1 MIDAHAGLQTDTIV
15 LHACYADG
23 TVVLWGESAS
33 RYASQAEPV
42 SENNA
47 QARHPFTAAPDDIRR
62 VIGDA
67 RFGAVRD
74 GTETD
79 DSDGGK
85 DGIKTVRLRLPASE
99 AGPIPSDQ
107 LEFAIGRG
115 AQGDTAIRLAEFKV
129 DGVAV
134 SFEQYRAIFDAA
146 LDHAAGHNAGLH
158 TDASEE
164 ESGPRL
170 VLEESVEYYATLGLF
185 AHHLL
190 AQQRFLPMLYQEQ
203 NDLSGGWMAWLGD
216 SKTKE
221 RVNALAGLMPPA
233 ARAAIGD
240 DAHDPWTIFQSVVN
254 GFIDA
259 ACRRTLIGEE
269 MTDTIA
275 GRDPGDVQIAWL
287 SGLLGDASPVHAVE
301 PNRSE
306 MTRRIR
312 RWVGSLEE
320 QGQSTSWRLLL
331 RLNEPLEE
339 ALAGVDGPPPDSLR
353 WSLSLH
359 LQNTESEHVVVDAV
373 DIWSFARDSVIVE
386 GLQLDSPPELL
397 LAELGRAS
405 RFCPMLER
413 ALDEAEP
420 IEVMLETRE
429 AYAFLREIKPILL
442 ESGFSVETP
451 QWWDSPTG
459 RLGARLRI
467 DSEAMDFE
475 GGEAGAD
482 AAGPKLGLTSLVG
495 YHWDIAVG
503 GTTLTLN
510 EFEQLA
516 NQKSPLVRIDGKWV
530 EIRPEDVAAAVE
542 FIRTNPGGEMA
553 LGEALRMAF
562 GADAKKIG
570 LHVLGVEATG
580 WVASIMG
587 GAKDEDGNAI
597 KTTLPE
603 LEAPEKFHGTLRPYQ
618 ARGLSWMA
626 FLEQFGFG
634 CCLADDMGL
643 GKTVQL
649 LALLT
654 HERQVAAKAGET
666 VKPTLLIVPM
676 SVVGNWQKEA
686 QRFAPDLKVKI
697 HHGLE
702 RKQGD
707 ELVESALEHDCV
719 ITTFALANRD
729 RDTLDRVQWGRLVVD
744 EAQFIKNPA
753 AKQSVAIRSLNADRR
768 IALTGTPV
776 ENRLSELW
784 SIMEFLNPGF
794 LGTSG
799 EFRKRFSQPIERYR
813 DQTRS
818 EQLRGLVRP
827 FILRRT
833 KTDPMIAADLP
844 EKIETREYTHLTGEQ
859 AELYENCVN
868 RMLHAVEESEGIHR
882 RGLVLAALIKLKQI
896 CNHPA
901 QMLKE
906 TVGEGGQA
914 PNPIRS
920 GKCTR
925 MMDMVDEVLAEGERC
940 LVFTQFRQ
948 MGHMLASMLRQQ
960 MGRGVLFLHGGTPQ
974 KAREKMV
981 EEFQNPDGDVPI
993 LIVSLKAGGVGLNL
1007 TAATHVFHFDR
1018 WWNPAVENQAT
1029 DRAYRIGQTR
1039 TVHVHKFV
1047 VRGTLEER
1055 IDEMIEAKTELA
1067 ENIIGAGERWLTELD
1082 TSQLRDILTL
1092 RADAIGDEI

>member
-1 MIDAHAGLQTDTIV
+1 MTDTGTVLQTDTLVI
-15 LHACYADG
+15 HACFADR
-23 TVVLWGESAS
+23 VVLLWGESA
-33 RYASQAEPV
+33 
-42 SENNA
+42 
-47 QARHPFTAAPDDIRR
+47 D
-62 VIGDA
+62 
-67 RFGAVRD
+67 AVRAAEGATGAIVPD
-74 GTETD
+74 AGASAHAFAVD
-79 DSDGGK
+79 AARLASAIGGEP
-85 DGIKTVRLRLPASE
+85 GAPRSVRLRLPADGETGRALPSE
-99 AGPIPSDQ
+99 SLAFETGLDTDAVTGPVAGEETDGPG
-107 LEFAIGRG
+107 LVLGEFEIEA
-115 AQGDTAIRLAEFKV
+115 LAVPF
-129 DGVAV
+129 DR
-134 SFEQYRAIFDAA
+134 YRAVFDAL
-146 LDHAAGHNAGLH
+146 LDRAENGGGDRVVFGE
-158 TDASEE
+158 T
-164 ESGPRL
+164 
-170 VLEESVEYYATLGLF
+170 VEFYATLGVM

-190 AQQRFLPMLYQEQ
+190 AQQRFLPMLYQDRS
-203 NDLSGGWMAWLGD
+203 DLTGGWMAWLGD
-216 SKTKE
+216 EATKQ
-221 RVNALAGLMPPA
+221 RVLALAGLMPPA
-233 ARAAIGD
+233 ARAAID
-240 DAHDPWTIFQSVVN
+240 DTEHDAWAIIQSVLD
-254 GFIDA
+254 GFVDA
-259 ACRRTLIGEE
+259 ACRATLTREE
-269 MTDTIA
+269 MTDTID
-275 GRDPGDVQIAWL
+275 GRDPSDVQIAWL
-287 SGLLGDASPVHAVE
+287 SGLLGEEHAVSAGE
-301 PNRSE
+301 PTRSE

-312 RWVGSLEE
+312 RWVGALEE
-320 QGQSTSWRLLL
+320 QGQSTTWRLLL

-339 ALAGVDGPPPDSLR
+339 SLEGVDGPPPDSVR

-359 LQNTESEHVVVDAV
+359 LRNTENEHVVVDAV
-373 DIWSFARDSVIVE
+373 DIWSFGRDSVIVE

-405 RFCPMLER
+405 RYCPPLER

-420 IEVMLETRE
+420 IEVMLETKE
-429 AYAFLREIKPILL
+429 AYTFLREIKPILL

-451 QWWDSPTG
+451 EWWDSPVG

-467 DSEAMDFE
+467 ESEDMDFQDP
-475 GGEAGAD
+475 AGSPD
-482 AAGPKLGLTSLVG
+482 GAAPKMGLTSLVG

-503 GTTLTLN
+503 GTTLSLH

-516 NQKSPLVRIDGKWV
+516 SQKQPLVRIDGRWV
-530 EIRPEDVAAAVE
+530 EIRPEDVEAAVE

-580 WVASIMG
+580 WVSSVLG
-587 GAKDEDGNAI
+587 GGKDAAGNPI
-597 KTTLPE
+597 RTTLPE
-603 LEAPEKFHGTLRPYQ
+603 IEAPENFQGTLRPYQ

-654 HERQVAAKAGET
+654 HERKVAREQGGT
-666 VKPTLLIVPM
+666 VKPTLLVVPM
-676 SVVGNWQKEA
+676 SVVGNWLKEA
-686 QRFAPDLKVKI
+686 NRFAPELKVI
-697 HHGLE
+697 VHHGLE

-707 ELVESALEHDCV
+707 ELVEAATAHDCV

-729 RDTLDRVQWGRLVVD
+729 RETLDRVRWGRLVVD

-844 EKIETREYTHLTGEQ
+844 EKIETREYTHLTSEQ

-906 TVGEGGQA
+906 PVGEGGTA
-914 PNPIRS
+914 PNPARS

-925 MMDMVDEVLAEGERC
+925 LMEMVDEVLAR
-940 LVFTQFRQ
+940 
-948 MGHMLASMLRQQ
+948 AS
-960 MGRGVLFLHGGTPQ
+960 
-974 KAREKMV
+974 
-981 EEFQNPDGDVPI
+981 
-993 LIVSLKAGGVGLNL
+993 
-1007 TAATHVFHFDR
+1007 AA
-1018 WWNPAVENQAT
+1018 
-1029 DRAYRIGQTR
+1029 
-1039 TVHVHKFV
+1039 
-1047 VRGTLEER
+1047 
-1055 IDEMIEAKTELA
+1055 
-1067 ENIIGAGERWLTELD
+1067 
-1082 TSQLRDILTL
+1082 
-1092 RADAIGDEI
+1092 

>member
-1 MIDAHAGLQTDTIV
+1 MLDAQPGLKLDTVV
-15 LHACYADG
+15 LHACFADG
-23 TVVLWGESAS
+23 SVRLWGEAASEFTTGRLVAQSEGEVPMHAFAASPEAIMASLGLGGLAS
-33 RYASQAEPV
+33 RPV
-42 SENNA
+42 
-47 QARHPFTAAPDDIRR
+47 TL
-62 VIGDA
+62 
-67 RFGAVRD
+67 
-74 GTETD
+74 
-79 DSDGGK
+79 K
-85 DGIKTVRLRLPASE
+85 LPALIAGNAVLPSQQLALNLGRDE
-99 AGPIPSDQ
+99 AVEG
-107 LEFAIGRG
+107 
-115 AQGDTAIRLAEFKV
+115 
-129 DGVAV
+129 DGVGLATVSAEAV
-134 SFEQYRAIFDAA
+134 EVPFHRYREVFDAA
-146 LDHAAGHNAGLH
+146 LDRRG
-158 TDASEE
+158 
-164 ESGPRL
+164 ESGAGRV
-170 VLEESVEYYATLGLF
+170 VLGESIEFFATLGVL

-190 AQQRFLPMLYQEQ
+190 AQQRFLPMLYQDQ
-203 NDLSGGWMAWLGD
+203 ADLQGGWTAWLGD
-216 SKTKE
+216 SMTRE
-221 RVNALAGLMPPA
+221 RVMALAALMPPV
-233 ARAAIGD
+233 ARAAVD
-240 DAHDPWTIFQSVVN
+240 DNEHEPWSIFRSVLD

-259 ACRRTLIGEE
+259 ACRKTLLDEE
-269 MTDTIA
+269 MTDTIE
-275 GRDPGDVQIAWL
+275 GRDGKDVQIAWL
-287 SGLLGDASPVHAVE
+287 TGLLGEETAVSAVE
-301 PNRSE
+301 PTRSE

-312 RWVGSLEE
+312 RWVGALEDR
-320 QGQSTSWRLLL
+320 GQSTTWRLLL

-339 ALAGVDGPPPDSLR
+339 SLVGIDGPPPDSVR

-359 LQNTESEHVVVDAV
+359 LQNTENEHVVVDAV
-373 DIWSFARDSVIVE
+373 DIWAFARDSVIVE
-386 GLQLDSPPELL
+386 GLQLDTPPELL

-405 RFCPMLER
+405 RFCPPMER
-413 ALDEAEP
+413 ALDETEP
-420 IEVMLETRE
+420 IEVMLETSE
-429 AYAFLREIKPILL
+429 AYTFLREIKPILL
-442 ESGFSVETP
+442 ESGFAVETP
-451 QWWDSPTG
+451 GWWDSPVG

-467 DSEAMDFE
+467 DSEAVDFE
-475 GGEAGAD
+475 GGENMGD

-503 GTTLTLN
+503 GTTLSLH

-516 NQKSPLVRIDGKWV
+516 AQKAPLVRIDGKWV
-530 EIRPEDVAAAVE
+530 EIRPEDVQAAVE

-562 GADAKKIG
+562 GADPKKIG

-580 WVASIMG
+580 WVSSILG
-587 GAKDEDGNAI
+587 GDDAMR
-597 KTTLPE
+597 TTLPDI
-603 LEAPEKFHGTLRPYQ
+603 EAPDTFHGTLRPYQ

-649 LALLT
+649 LALLM
-654 HERQVAAKAGET
+654 HEREVAKQTGEP

-676 SVVGNWQKEA
+676 SVVGNWMKESK
-686 QRFAPDLKVKI
+686 RFAPSLDVMI

-702 RKQGD
+702 RLQGE
-707 ELVESALEHDCV
+707 ELVQAAEKHDTV

-729 RDTLDRVQWGRLVVD
+729 HDTLQQINWGRLVVD

-753 AKQSVAIRSLNADRR
+753 AKQSIAIRSLVADRR

-794 LGTSG
+794 LGTAG
-799 EFRKRFSQPIERYR
+799 EFRRRFSQPIERYR
-813 DQTRS
+813 DATRS

-844 EKIETREYTHLTGEQ
+844 EKIETREYTHLTSEQ
-859 AELYENCVN
+859 AELYEGCVN

-901 QMLKE
+901 QLLKE
-906 TVGEGGQA
+906 GIGEGASA
-914 PNPIRS
+914 PNPMRS
-920 GKCTR
+920 GKATR
-925 MMDMVDEVLAEGERC
+925 MMEMVEEVLAEGERC

-948 MGHMLASMLRQQ
+948 MGHLLAAMLRQQ

-974 KAREKMV
+974 KTREKMV

-1007 TAATHVFHFDR
+1007 TAATHVFHYDR

-1092 RADAIGDEI
+1092 RADAIGDEP

>member
-1 MIDAHAGLQTDTIV
+1 MTDAQAGLQIDTIV
-15 LHACYADG
+15 LHACFVRG
-23 TVVLWGESAS
+23 SVRLWGESAA
-33 RYASQAEPV
+33 RYGERHSLGSGQTERENTKHHAFAASVADIAHAIGRSAAE
-42 SENNA
+42 S
-47 QARHPFTAAPDDIRR
+47 AAPQTI
-62 VIGDA
+62 
-67 RFGAVRD
+67 
-74 GTETD
+74 
-79 DSDGGK
+79 
-85 DGIKTVRLRLPASE
+85 RLRLPSAPS
-99 AGPIPSDQ
+99 GPVPSDQ
-107 LEFAIGRG
+107 LDFAIGRD
-115 AQGDTAIRLAEFKV
+115 AEGDTATGL
-129 DGVAV
+129 G
-134 SFEQYRAIFDAA
+134 SFEAEAFEVPFDEYRAIFDAA
-146 LDHAAGHNAGLH
+146 IECAD
-158 TDASEE
+158 TDKADRFEPFGSNEP
-164 ESGPRL
+164 SDRPKARI
-170 VLEESVEYYATLGLF
+170 VLGDSIEFFAILGLF

-190 AQQRFLPMLYQEQ
+190 AQQRFLPMLYQDQ
-203 NDLSGGWMAWLGD
+203 SDLSGGWMAWLGD
-216 SKTKE
+216 TKTKE
-221 RVNALAGLMPPA
+221 RVTALAKLMPPA

-240 DAHDPWTIFQSVVN
+240 EEHDPWVILQNVIN
-254 GFIDA
+254 GFIDS
-259 ACRRTLIGEE
+259 ACRRTLIDEE
-269 MTDTIA
+269 MTDTID
-275 GRDPGDVQIAWL
+275 GRDAGDVQIAWL
-287 SGLLGDASPVHAVE
+287 TGLLGEGASVHAVE

-320 QGQSTSWRLLL
+320 QGQSTTWRLLL
-331 RLNEPLEE
+331 RLNEPLDE
-339 ALAGVDGPPPDSLR
+339 ALQGVDGPPPDSVR

-373 DIWSFARDSVIVE
+373 DIWSFARDSIIVE
-386 GLQLDSPPELL
+386 GFQLDSPPELL

-420 IEVMLETRE
+420 IEVMLETKE
-429 AYAFLREIKPILL
+429 AYKFLREIKPILL
-442 ESGFSVETP
+442 ESGFAVETP

-467 DSEAMDFE
+467 DSEDMDFQGAE
-475 GGEAGAD
+475 GAD

-580 WVASIMG
+580 WVSSIMG
-587 GAKDEDGNAI
+587 GGKDEDGNAI

-603 LEAPEKFHGTLRPYQ
+603 LSEPDNFHGTLRPYQ

-649 LALLT
+649 LALLM
-654 HERQVAAKAGET
+654 HERQVAAKNGGT

-676 SVVGNWQKEA
+676 SVVGNWMKEA
-686 QRFAPDLKVKI
+686 KRFAPELKVVI

-729 RDTLDRVQWGRLVVD
+729 RDTLDRVHWGRLVVD

-753 AKQSVAIRSLNADRR
+753 AKQSVAIRSLNAEKR

-833 KTDPMIAADLP
+833 KTDPLIAADLP
-844 EKIETREYTHLTGEQ
+844 EKIETREYTHLTSEQ

-906 TVGEGGQA
+906 PTGEKGLA
-914 PNPIRS
+914 PSPARS

-925 MMDMVDEVLAEGERC
+925 MMEMVDEVLAEGERC

-981 EEFQNPDGDVPI
+981 EEFQNPQGDVPI